1 MMSKK
6 LVQKKRY
13 TGTITLKTGLHIG
26 DSKESLD
33 IGGVDSPVV
42 RNKVDNAPYIPGSSL
57 KGKIRS
63 LLELSTGSELG
74 EDDQINKLFGFASKE
89 QTIASKV
96 IFRDAFL
103 SSASKKSLK
112 GLKHL
117 DMPFTEIKFENTIDR
132 FSGKAKNPRQI
143 ERVPAGTVFEVEI
156 ILNVFEGETGLE
168 DLLKRGIK
176 LLKLDY
182 LGGSGSRG
190 YGQLDIS
197 PLKCEPINLDTI
209 QGVEVEVH

>member
-63 LLELSTGSELG
+63 LLELSTGS
-74 EDDQINKLFGFASKE
+74 
-89 QTIASKV
+89 
-96 IFRDAFL
+96 
-103 SSASKKSLK
+103 
-112 GLKHL
+112 
-117 DMPFTEIKFENTIDR
+117 
-132 FSGKAKNPRQI
+132 
-143 ERVPAGTVFEVEI
+143 
-156 ILNVFEGETGLE
+156 
-168 DLLKRGIK
+168 
-176 LLKLDY
+176 
-182 LGGSGSRG
+182 
-190 YGQLDIS
+190 
-197 PLKCEPINLDTI
+197 
-209 QGVEVEVH
+209 